1 MTELAEIFPTLS
13 ELAGLKIPATVQG
26 QSLVPVLTDHDAVVR
41 EGALSL
47 NNQSYSFRTSDWAF
61 MSYPDGSTELYD
73 MESDPHQFT
82 NLSANSDYENV
93 RTRMAALLRSRLK
106 VAGLTLNSQGRKPK
120 KAK

>member
-1 MTELAEIFPTLS
+1 
-13 ELAGLKIPATVQG
+13 
-26 QSLVPVLTDHDAVVR
+26 
-41 EGALSL
+41 
-47 NNQSYSFRTSDWAF
+47 